1 MCVVV
6 FPHFLPTEIIN
17 MWIFVKYFMASVV
30 ILYYGFSC
38 LQTNCHGLYLP
49 HSAQRR
55 QFSPMMPSDFGKR
68 IGQS

>member
-1 MCVVV
+1 
-6 FPHFLPTEIIN
+6 
-17 MWIFVKYFMASVV
+17 MASVV

-38 LQTNCHGLYLP
+38 LQTKNCHGLYLP